1 MRIAMI
7 SWESM
12 HSIPVGGLAAHVTSL
27 AEALAHGGDDVHVF
41 TRMGAGQAR
50 YAFIA
55 GVHYHRCPFDPNTDF
70 LTYVARMGAATATRV
85 IEAESFYGQ
94 PFDVVHGHDW
104 LAVPAMDRLRGDIRA
119 TLVLTLHSTEYGRC
133 GNRLVEGPSRSV
145 RDLEWLGAYLAARVV
160 CVSRALADEVRGLYG
175 VPEAKVDVVYNGVDP
190 SRFDEEVDVNS
201 VRKTYG
207 IEREDP
213 VVLFVGRLTW
223 QKGPD
228 LLLDAAPEVLR
239 HVPGARFL
247 FVGDG
252 DMRSTLEG
260 RAGEAGLFRSVRFLG
275 ARAGRELVGLFRS
288 ADVVCVPSRNEP
300 FGIVVLE
307 AWSARQPVVVTTH
320 GGPREFVR
328 DQETGWVVDPGR
340 ASLGWAL
347 GAALLD
353 DVNAGRIAA
362 NGRAEAETRFSWHAV
377 ANQARAVYHSARGT
391 VPPGDG
397 GAESDAATCGETES
411 TSR

>member
-1 MRIAMI
+1 MI
-7 SWESM
+7 R
-12 HSIPVGGLAAHVTSL
+12 TS
-27 AEALAHGGDDVHVF
+27 
-41 TRMGAGQAR
+41 T
-50 YAFIA
+50 
-55 GVHYHRCPFDPNTDF
+55 
-70 LTYVARMGAATATRV
+70 
-85 IEAESFYGQ
+85 S
-94 PFDVVHGHDW
+94 
-104 LAVPAMDRLRGDIRA
+104 
-119 TLVLTLHSTEYGRC
+119 GRC
-133 GNRLVEGPSRSV
+133 RT
-145 RDLEWLGAYLAARVV
+145 
-160 CVSRALADEVRGLYG
+160 
-175 VPEAKVDVVYNGVDP
+175 
-190 SRFDEEVDVNS
+190 F
-201 VRKTYG
+201 G
-207 IEREDP
+207 IERKDS

-228 LLLDAAPEVLR
+228 LLLDAVPEVLR

-275 ARAGRELVGLFRS
+275 VRGGRELVSLFRS

-340 ASLGWAL
+340 LSLGWAL

-362 NGRAEAETRFSWHAV
+362 NGRVEAETRFSWEAV
-377 ANQARAVYHSARGT
+377 ARQVRSVYASARGDA
-391 VPPGDG
+391 PPSV
-397 GAESDAATCGETES
+397 ASSESPSAI
-411 TSR
+411 

>member
-27 AEALAHGGDDVHVF
+27 AEWLARTGDDVHVF
-41 TRMGAGQAR
+41 TRMGEGQPR
-50 YAFIA
+50 YAFIG
-55 GVHYHRCPFDPNTDF
+55 GVHHHRCPFDPRADF
-70 LTYVARMGAATATRV
+70 LTYVHRMGDAFASRV
-85 IEAESFYGQ
+85 AEAESFYGQ
-94 PFDVVHGHDW
+94 AFDVVHAHDW
-104 LAVPAMDRLRGDIRA
+104 LAVPAMNRLRGMVA
-119 TLVLTLHSTEYGRC
+119 APQVLTLHSTEYGRC
-133 GNRLVEGPSRSV
+133 GNRIVDGPSRGI
-145 RDLEWLGAYLAARVV
+145 RDLEWLGAFHAARVI
-160 CVSRALADEVRGLYG
+160 CVSRALAEEVRGLYG
-175 VPEAKVDVVYNGVDP
+175 VPADKLSVVYNGVDAA
-190 SRFDEEVDVNS
+190 RFDEEVDVDE
-201 VRKTYG
+201 VRRSCG
-207 IEREDP
+207 VDRADP

-239 HVPGARFL
+239 HVPTARFL

-252 DMRSTLEG
+252 DMRSSLEG

-275 ARAGRELVGLFRS
+275 TRGGSELVGLFRS

-328 DQETGWVVDPGR
+328 DQETGWVVDPER

-362 NGRAEAETRFSWHAV
+362 NGRVEAETRFAWSSV
-377 ANQARAVYHSARGT
+377 ARQVRAIYASTMPGEVPGVSTPCDLTAGRG
-391 VPPGDG
+391 
-397 GAESDAATCGETES
+397 
-411 TSR
+411 

>member
-27 AEALAHGGDDVHVF
+27 AEALARIGDDVHVF
-41 TRMGAGQAR
+41 TRMGDGQSR
-50 YAFIA
+50 YDVIG
-55 GVHYHRCPFDPNTDF
+55 GVHHHRCPFDPRADF
-70 LTYVARMGAATATRV
+70 LTYVDRMGDAFAARV
-85 IEAESFYGQ
+85 AEAESFYGR

-104 LAVPAMDRLRGDIRA
+104 LAVPAMNRLRGVVA
-119 TLVLTLHSTEYGRC
+119 AAQVLTLHSTEYGRC
-133 GNRLVEGPSRSV
+133 GNRIFDGPSRAI
-145 RDLEWLGAYLAARVV
+145 RDLEWLGAFNAASVM
-160 CVSRALADEVRGLYG
+160 CVSRALAEEVRGLYG
-175 VPEAKVDVVYNGVDP
+175 VPADKLSVVYNGVDAA
-190 SRFDEEVDVNS
+190 RFDQEVDVDE
-201 VRKTYG
+201 VRRSCG
-207 IEREDP
+207 VERADP

-239 HVPGARFL
+239 HVPTARFL

-252 DMRSTLEG
+252 DMRSSLEG

-275 ARAGRELVGLFRS
+275 TRGGSDLVGLFRS

-307 AWSARQPVVVTTH
+307 AWSARQPVVVTSH

-362 NGRAEAETRFSWHAV
+362 NGRVEAETRFAWSSV
-377 ANQARAVYHSARGT
+377 ARQVRAIYASTLGSSAPGAD
-391 VPPGDG
+391 VP
-397 GAESDAATCGETES
+397 EDAMFGP
-411 TSR
+411 R

>member
-27 AEALAHGGDDVHVF
+27 AESLVVGGDEVHVF
-41 TRMGAGQAR
+41 TRMGEGQAR
-50 YAFIA
+50 HDIIG
-55 GVHYHRCPFDPNTDF
+55 GVHYHRCPFDPNADF
-70 LTYVARMGAATATRV
+70 MTYVARMGEATASRV
-85 IEAESFYGQ
+85 AEAESFYGRA
-94 PFDVVHGHDW
+94 FDVVHGHDW
-104 LAVPAMDRLRGDIRA
+104 LAVPAMSRLRDGLRA
-119 TLVLTLHSTEYGRC
+119 PLVLTLHSTEYGRC
-133 GNRLVEGPSRSV
+133 GNRLVDGPSRAV
-145 RDLEWLGAYLAARVV
+145 RDLEWLGAFHAASVI
-160 CVSRALADEVRGLYG
+160 CVSRALAEEVRRLYG
-175 VPEAKVDVVYNGVDP
+175 VPAEKLSVVYNGVDAA
-190 SRFDEEVDVNS
+190 RFDQEVDVGE
-201 VRKTYG
+201 VRRAYG
-207 IEREDP
+207 ISREDP

-239 HVPGARFL
+239 HVPSARFL

-252 DMRSTLEG
+252 DMRPTLEG
-260 RAGEAGLFRSVRFLG
+260 RAGDAGLFRSVRFLG
-275 ARAGRELVGLFRS
+275 ARAGSELVGLFRS

-328 DQETGWVVDPGR
+328 DQETGWVVEPGR
-340 ASLGWAL
+340 ESLGWAL

-353 DVNAGRIAA
+353 DINAGRIAA
-362 NGRAEAETRFSWHAV
+362 NGRVEAETRFSWRRV
-377 ANQARAVYHSARGT
+377 AEQVREIYASVRT
-391 VPPGDG
+391 
-397 GAESDAATCGETES
+397 
-411 TSR
+411 

>member
-12 HSIPVGGLAAHVTSL
+12 HSIPVGGLAAHVTYLAESL
-27 AEALAHGGDDVHVF
+27 ARAGDDVHVF
-41 TRMGAGQAR
+41 TRMGEGQSR
-50 YAFIA
+50 YDVIG
-55 GVHYHRCPFDPNTDF
+55 GVHHHRCPFDPRADF
-70 LTYVARMGAATATRV
+70 LTYVDRMGATFAARV
-85 IEAESFYGQ
+85 AEAESFYGR

-104 LAVPAMDRLRGDIRA
+104 LAVPAMIRLRGLVA
-119 TLVLTLHSTEYGRC
+119 APQVLTLHSTEFGRC
-133 GNRLVEGPSRSV
+133 GSRIVDGPSRMI
-145 RDLEWLGAYLAARVV
+145 RDLEWLGAFHASRVI
-160 CVSRALADEVRGLYG
+160 CVSRALAEEVRGLYG
-175 VPEAKVDVVYNGVDP
+175 VPADKLSVVYNGVDAA
-190 SRFDEEVDVNS
+190 RFDQEVDVDEIRRS
-201 VRKTYG
+201 CGVDRT
-207 IEREDP
+207 DP

-228 LLLDAAPEVLR
+228 LLLEAVPQVLR
-239 HVPGARFL
+239 HVPRARFL

-252 DMRSTLEG
+252 DMRSSLEG

-275 ARAGRELVGLFRS
+275 TRAGSDLVGLFRS

-353 DVNAGRIAA
+353 DVNAGRIAS
-362 NGRAEAETRFSWHAV
+362 NGRVEAETRFAWSSV
-377 ANQARAVYHSARGT
+377 ARQVRSIYASTVVGEGSASAEAA
-391 VPPGDG
+391 G
-397 GAESDAATCGETES
+397 GVLVV
-411 TSR
+411 R